1 MLDCTP
7 KCAQTMTRHMQV
19 LCIHLLHEAAQGV
32 TSSWQHYIA
41 QLPTD
46 YTLLINFRK
55 RHVKAL
61 QLPHAQSIAQAASD
75 QAQEQWSGAHT
86 LLQALGK
93 PGCLHGTA
101 AEYLQEDSALM
112 PIRLS

>member
-1 MLDCTP
+1 
-7 KCAQTMTRHMQV
+7 MTQHMQV
-19 LCIHLLHEAAQGV
+19 LCVHLLHEAAQGV

-55 RHVKAL
+55 RHVEAL

-75 QAQEQWSGAHT
+75 QAQEQWSAAQT

-93 PGCLHGTA
+93 AGCLHGTA

-112 PIRLS
+112 PIRLK